1 MMEKKPVLTD
11 WLYEWDCPQDVLN
24 IAVKH
29 AQNATYYDGV
39 KNQTSY
45 PEQFF
50 DDDFDPVRNWVDAR
64 LHEIKLDLDLECE
77 HLKSTVFW
85 TTKSER
91 GQWHHTHKHGF
102 SVVSGIIYLTPSGSQ
117 TWFSRDSVWSNDY
130 TSVAIHNSEKST
142 LLFKRQTEVGKAIFF
157 PSGVHHSVTQHDR
170 TEPRHTLSFNSFV
183 SGQIGSYSDIHSRR
197 LLNLT
202 VNQKE

>member
-1 MMEKKPVLTD
+1 MRKVEVLTD
-11 WLYEWDCPQDVLN
+11 WLYEWDVPEDVLN
-24 IAVKH
+24 IALTH
-29 AQNATYYDGV
+29 AKNATYYNGV

-50 DDDFDPVRNWVDAR
+50 GDDFDPVRDWVDSK

-77 HLKSTVFW
+77 FLKSTVFW
-85 TTKSER
+85 TTRSER

-117 TWFSRDSVWSNDY
+117 TWFSRNSIWSPDG
-130 TSVAIHNSEKST
+130 TGIEIHNQDKST
-142 LLFKRQTEVGKAIFF
+142 LIFKRQTEVGKAIFF
-157 PSGVHHSVTQHDR
+157 PSGLMHSVNEHDR
-170 TEPRHTLSFNSFV
+170 TEPRHTLSFNSYV

-197 LLNLT
+197 LLHLT
-202 VNQKE
+202 VNQKQ

>member
-1 MMEKKPVLTD
+1 MNKVDVLTD
-11 WLYEWDCPQDVLN
+11 WLYEWDCPEEVLSVAQDF
-24 IAVKH
+24 AK
-29 AQNATYYDGV
+29 NAKYYSGV

-50 DDDFDPVRNWVDAR
+50 DDAFDPVRNWIDER
-64 LHEIKLDLDLECE
+64 LHQIKLDLDLECE
-77 HLKSTVFW
+77 FLKSTVFW

-117 TWFSRDSVWSNDY
+117 TWFSRESVWNPEL
-130 TSVAIHNSEKST
+130 TGIAIHNPEKST
-142 LLFKRQTEVGKAIFF
+142 LFFKRQTEVGKSLFF
-157 PSGVHHSVTQHDR
+157 PSGLYHSVTEHDR

-183 SGQIGSYSDIHSRR
+183 SGQIGSYSDKHSRR
-197 LLNLT
+197 LLNIT
-202 VNQKE
+202 VNQKQ

>member
-1 MMEKKPVLTD
+1 MNKTSVFTD
-11 WLYEWDCPQDVLN
+11 WMYEWDVPPDVLD
-24 IAVKH
+24 IALQH
-29 AQNATYYDGV
+29 ARNATYYNGV
-39 KNQTSY
+39 KNETSY

-50 DDDFDPVRNWVDAR
+50 GDEFDPVRDWVDAR

-77 HLKSTVFW
+77 FLKSTVFW

-117 TWFSRDSVWSNDY
+117 TWFSRESVWSPDY
-130 TSVAIHNSEKST
+130 TSVAIHNQEKST
-142 LLFKRQTEVGKAIFF
+142 IFFKRQTEVGKAIFF
-157 PSGVHHSVTQHDR
+157 PSGVMHSVTEHDR
-170 TEPRHTLSFNSFV
+170 TEPRHTLSFNSYV

-202 VNQKE
+202 VNQKK

>member
-202 VNQKE
+202 VNQKQ

>member
-1 MMEKKPVLTD
+1 MTKTPVFSD
-11 WLYEWDCPQDVLN
+11 WLYEWDVPENVLN
-24 IAVKH
+24 VALEH
-29 AQNATYYDGV
+29 ARGSTYYSAL

-50 DDDFDPVRNWVDAR
+50 GDDFDPVRDWVDSK

-77 HLKSTVFW
+77 FLKSTVFW

-117 TWFSRDSVWSNDY
+117 TWFSKNSIWSPDL
-130 TSVAIHNSEKST
+130 TGVAIHNADKST
-142 LLFKRQTEVGKAIFF
+142 LFFKRQTEVGKAIFF
-157 PSGVHHSVTQHDR
+157 PSGLMHSVTEHDQS
-170 TEPRHTLSFNSFV
+170 EPRHTLSFNSYV
-183 SGQIGSYSDIHSRR
+183 SGQIGSYSDAHSRR

-202 VNQKE
+202 VNQKQ

>member
-1 MMEKKPVLTD
+1 MRKVEVLTD
-11 WLYEWDCPQDVLN
+11 WLYEWDVPESVLN
-24 IAVKH
+24 IALTYAK
-29 AQNATYYDGV
+29 NATYYNGV

-50 DDDFDPVRNWVDAR
+50 GDDFDPVRDWVDSK

-77 HLKSTVFW
+77 FLKSTVFW
-85 TTKSER
+85 TTRSER

-117 TWFSRDSVWSNDY
+117 TWFSRESVWSPDY
-130 TSVAIHNSEKST
+130 TGIAIHNQEKST
-142 LLFKRQTEVGKAIFF
+142 LIFKRQTEVGKAIFF
-157 PSGVHHSVTQHDR
+157 PSGLMHSVNEHDR
-170 TEPRHTLSFNSFV
+170 TEPRHTLSFNSYV

-197 LLNLT
+197 LLHLT
-202 VNQKE
+202 VNQKQ

>member
-1 MMEKKPVLTD
+1 MEKKPVLTD

-202 VNQKE
+202 VNQKQ

>member
-1 MMEKKPVLTD
+1 MEKKPVLTD

>member
-1 MMEKKPVLTD
+1 MEKKPVLTD

-183 SGQIGSYSDIHSRR
+183 SGQIGSYSDIHSRS

>member
-1 MMEKKPVLTD
+1 MEKKPVLTD
-11 WLYEWDCPQDVLN
+11 WLYEWDCPQNVLN

>member
-1 MMEKKPVLTD
+1 MRKVEVFTD
-11 WLYEWDCPQDVLN
+11 WLYEWDCPSDILKIATDYALN
-24 IAVKH
+24 S
-29 AQNATYYDGV
+29 TYFSAP

-50 DDDFDPVRNWVDAR
+50 GDDFDPVRSWVDEC
-64 LHEIKLDLDLECE
+64 LQQIKLDLDLECE
-77 HLKSTVFW
+77 FLKSTVFW

-117 TWFSRDSVWSNDY
+117 TWFSRESVWNPEL
-130 TSVAIHNSEKST
+130 TSVAIHNPEKST
-142 LLFKRQTEVGKAIFF
+142 ILFKRQTEPGKAIFF
-157 PSGVHHSVTQHDR
+157 PSGLYHSVTEHDR
-170 TEPRHTLSFNSFV
+170 SEPRHTLSFNSFV
-183 SGQIGSYSDIHSRR
+183 SGQIGSYSNIHSRR

-202 VNQKE
+202 VNQKQ

>member
-11 WLYEWDCPQDVLN
+11 WLYEWDCPQNVLN

>member
-1 MMEKKPVLTD
+1 
-11 WLYEWDCPQDVLN
+11 
-24 IAVKH
+24 
-29 AQNATYYDGV
+29 
-39 KNQTSY
+39 
-45 PEQFF
+45 
-50 DDDFDPVRNWVDAR
+50 
-64 LHEIKLDLDLECE
+64 
-77 HLKSTVFW
+77 
-85 TTKSER
+85 
-91 GQWHHTHKHGF
+91 
-102 SVVSGIIYLTPSGSQ
+102 VSGIIYLTPSGSQ

>member
-1 MMEKKPVLTD
+1 MEKKPVLTD

-24 IAVKH
+24 IAVEH

>member
-1 MMEKKPVLTD
+1 MRKMPVFSD
-11 WLYEWDCPQDVLN
+11 WLYEWDVPENVLN
-24 IAVKH
+24 IALDH
-29 AQNATYYDGV
+29 ARDSIYYSAP

-50 DDDFDPVRNWVDAR
+50 GDDFDPVRDWVDSK
-64 LHEIKLDLDLECE
+64 LQEIKLDLDLECE
-77 HLKSTVFW
+77 FLKSTVFW

-91 GQWHHTHKHGF
+91 GQWHHAHKHGF

-117 TWFSRDSVWSNDY
+117 TWFSKNSIWSPDL
-130 TSVAIHNSEKST
+130 TGIAIHNADKST
-142 LLFKRQTEVGKAIFF
+142 LFFKRQTEVGKAIFF
-157 PSGVHHSVTQHDR
+157 PSGLMHSVTEHDR
-170 TEPRHTLSFNSFV
+170 SEPRHTLSFNSYV

-202 VNQKE
+202 VNQKQ